1 MYVLIELI
9 ETENVM
15 FQSAELLIGWLSV
28 TRLVSPGGVGKGVS
42 GYVLLLGVWGQ
53 LRTGQQYWL
62 ANYSWLFWLWLYVL
76 QRMGEQSPGRSNKMH
91 CWVCSTQ

>member
-28 TRLVSPGGVGKGVS
+28 TRLVSPGGVGKAVS
-42 GYVLLLGVWGQ
+42 GCVLLLGVWGQ
-53 LRTGQQYWL
+53 LRTGHQYWP

-76 QRMGEQSPGRSNKMH
+76 QRTGEQSPGRSNKMH